1 MTATATTAKIR
12 TTTTTTSAIPPWS
25 VVRSQALSELIK
37 IRSSRAL
44 WLLPTL
50 ALVIGPITA
59 SIVGLSNSL
68 EPTDTVLGGAFTAMT
83 LPIALIG
90 AWGALVMSTEYTSG
104 TIRSVL
110 AATPQRDGV
119 FAAKVLVATAV
130 STTLGVLATMLTY
143 LVGVL
148 AIDGSKYAAGDPFP
162 GLLGIIAVF
171 PAVALFGL
179 ALGVLLRSS
188 AGAVAAV
195 SAHVVLPEAA
205 SATAFGELHK
215 LATIQAPSAV
225 VGKLS
230 QSADAAPELIGSL
243 GGWPRLAIVVA
254 VTLTVLTFARRALNR
269 RDV

>member
-1 MTATATTAKIR
+1 MI
-12 TTTTTTSAIPPWS
+12 TTTAIPPTTAPSTPIPRWE
-25 VVRSQALSELIK
+25 VVRSQVRSEVIK
-37 IRSSRAL
+37 IRSARAL
-44 WLLPTL
+44 WLLPVL
-50 ALVIGPITA
+50 ALLIGPVTA
-59 SIVGLSNSL
+59 LIVGLSDSL
-68 EPTDTVLGGAFTAMT
+68 ESADTVLGGAFTAMT

-90 AWGALVMSTEYTSG
+90 AWGALVMTTEYSSG

-110 AATPQRDGV
+110 AATPQRDAV
-119 FAAKVLVATAV
+119 FAAKVLTVAAV
-130 STTLGVLATMLTY
+130 STTLGVAATASTY

-148 AIDGSKYAAGDPFP
+148 AIDGSKYAAGQPLP
-162 GLLGIIAVF
+162 GLLGIVCVF

-179 ALGVLLRSS
+179 ALGMLIRSS
-188 AGAVAAV
+188 AGAVAAA

-254 VTLTVLTFARRALNR
+254 VTFGVSVLARRSLNR
-269 RDV
+269 KDV

>member
-1 MTATATTAKIR
+1 MTTTAPATTTK
-12 TTTTTTSAIPPWS
+12 TTTTATPSAPTWAVI
-25 VVRSQALSELIK
+25 RCQAASELIK

-50 ALVIGPITA
+50 ALLIGPLTA
-59 SIVGLSNSL
+59 GVVGLSNSL
-68 EPTDTVLGGAFTAMT
+68 ETTDTVIGGAFTAMT

-110 AATPQRDGV
+110 AATPQRDAL
-119 FAAKVLVATAV
+119 FAAKVLVTGGI
-130 STTLGVLATMLTY
+130 STLVGALATTLTY

-148 AIDGSKYAAGDPFP
+148 AIDGSKYAAGEPFP
-162 GLLGIIAVF
+162 GLLGIVAVF

-179 ALGVLLRSS
+179 ALGFLLRSS

-230 QSADAAPELIGSL
+230 QSADAAPELIGAL

-254 VTLTVLTFARRALNR
+254 VTLSVLALARRALHR